1 MKIINPETQEA
12 LSTHIYAHKTTAKDT
27 IIKLM
32 KTSDKKKILKATSER
47 KKGILCIQRNKDKN
61 SVN

>member
-1 MKIINPETQEA
+1 MHT
-12 LSTHIYAHKTTAKDT
+12 HKTTAKDT

-47 KKGILCIQRNKDKN
+47 KKGILCIQGNKDKN